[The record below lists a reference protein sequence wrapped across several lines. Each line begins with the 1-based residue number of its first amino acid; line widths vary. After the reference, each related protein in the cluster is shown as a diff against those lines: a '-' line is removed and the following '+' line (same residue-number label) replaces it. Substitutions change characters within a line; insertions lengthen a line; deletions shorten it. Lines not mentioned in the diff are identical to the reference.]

1 MRRFLIIRKVVT
13 RGEVWG
19 GCFGRSKRLCDMH
32 SKRRHHQWHKCEMYI
47 RLQISLVQCESYFA
61 FFKTFT
67 SSCTECLVSQQWSIQ
82 QLLLLNVSW
91 IYTSG
96 VAQTAFLKIICK
108 QLMCFLNSQC
118 YVKRHNIFSLTK
130 YQLSSP
136 HSLPLIY
143 WRWGPRSSETLWI
156 LTVLKIRWGGFFC
169 NVVLEF
175 YRS

>member
-1 MRRFLIIRKVVT
+1 MSEELALEGQKVYLICIQKRDTPNGMRCILGWKYLWCSLSLILPFLNI
-13 RGEVWG
+13 
-19 GCFGRSKRLCDMH
+19 
-32 SKRRHHQWHKCEMYI
+32 
-47 RLQISLVQCESYFA
+47 YFILYWMSHFPA
-61 FFKTFT
+61 VK
-67 SSCTECLVSQQWSIQ
+67 
-82 QLLLLNVSW
+82 LLLLNVSW

-143 WRWGPRSSETLWI
+143 WRWGPRSSEKLWI
-156 LTVLKIRWGGFFC
+156 LTALKIRWGVSFC
-169 NVVLEF
+169 NVVL
-175 YRS
+175 